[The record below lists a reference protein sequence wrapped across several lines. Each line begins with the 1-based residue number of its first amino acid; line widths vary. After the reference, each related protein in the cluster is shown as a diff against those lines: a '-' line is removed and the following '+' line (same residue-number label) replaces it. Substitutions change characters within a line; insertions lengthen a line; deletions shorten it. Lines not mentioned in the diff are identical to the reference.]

1 MMMHMLSFNSGG
13 YSGATLRFMGHAGVP
28 ESCSFAF
35 EFLSCLRG
43 IIMLEVSV
51 LHWGYGVEL
60 AGRSCGDG
68 LGGPP
73 GLGLLGLDMMSS
85 RPCCETWKWQMIS
98 AACGNLVL
106 NRPQDAKSTT

>member
-1 MMMHMLSFNSGG
+1 
-13 YSGATLRFMGHAGVP
+13 
-28 ESCSFAF
+28 
-35 EFLSCLRG
+35 
-43 IIMLEVSV
+43 MLEVLV
-51 LHWGYGVEL
+51 LHWGHFVTAALGKFLGVEL

-85 RPCCETWKWQMIS
+85 HPCCETWKWQMTS
-98 AACGNLVL
+98 AACENLVL